1 MEEEIIRTYDI
12 DKKPRMLKAEEIEC
26 RVGTINGKG
35 CSLLLYKD
43 ARVDMKIL
51 DETYGVG
58 NWQRTHEVIN
68 DNLFCTIEIWN
79 DKINQWVKKQDVGTE
94 SYTEK
99 EKGEAS
105 DSFKRA
111 GFNVGIGRE
120 LYTSPFIWIQP
131 KADMKPYNTKDVEG
145 QEANEF
151 LAKIR
156 EKNGKYLFVTNNSS
170 KGVDAYVA
178 KLAKLGILATADDFL
193 TSTDATIL
201 YLNTNFHG
209 KKFYSMGTK
218 SFTEQL
224 KNAGVN
230 VTTELEDDIFGLVIS
245 NDTELTFK
253 KLDDACILLGR
264 GVEYIATNPDW
275 VCPTWYGYVPDCGC
289 FAEMLERATGR
300 KPIFI
305 GKPKPEMLLL
315 AMEKYGYSKE
325 ESVMIGDRVYTD
337 IASGY
342 NAGIDTIFV
351 LSGEGTVKDAEAS
364 DTKPTYIIENIREV
378 YNRIK

>member
-1 MEEEIIRTYDI
+1 MRALSEKRFFLLDM
-12 DKKPRMLKAEEIEC
+12 D
-26 RVGTINGKG
+26 GTI
-35 CSLLLYKD
+35 Y
-43 ARVDMKIL
+43 L
-51 DETYGVG
+51 D
-58 NWQRTHEVIN
+58 N
-68 DNLFCTIEIWN
+68 DLFDGTL
-79 DKINQWVKKQDVGTE
+79 DFLDSVKK
-94 SYTEK
+94 
-99 EKGEAS
+99 KG
-105 DSFKRA
+105 
-111 GFNVGIGRE
+111 
-120 LYTSPFIWIQP
+120 
-131 KADMKPYNTKDVEG
+131 
-145 QEANEF
+145 
-151 LAKIR
+151 
-156 EKNGKYLFVTNNSS
+156 GKYLFVTNNSS
-170 KGVDAYVA
+170 KGVDAYVE
-178 KLAKLGILATADDFL
+178 KLKRLGISATADDFL

-201 YLNTNFHG
+201 YLNTNYKG

-224 KNAGVN
+224 MKAGVN

-275 VCPTWYGYVPDCGC
+275 VCPTWYGYVPDCGS
-289 FAEMLERATGR
+289 FAEMLKRATGR
-300 KPIFI
+300 EPTFI

-315 AMEKYGYSKE
+315 AMEKYGYSKD